1 MMTNPRNVMRKI
13 LLMMAAVG
21 MLSEGV
27 LTSSRLIAQEATT
40 ESNSEAVDL
49 VRQSWANQT
58 SVTACDQCH
67 YQPRG
72 GIARADTSFSR
83 QDELRFWLENDKH
96 AIARRRVEPLNID
109 ELSEAS
115 EKLRDTLKAQRLP
128 ADWFGA
134 SNALS
139 RRICD
144 KLGFDV
150 TQPEGYAK
158 FRDACL
164 TCHGGYQGEQYN
176 VHFAKDD
183 QAQPGISCNYCH
195 QIDGKEDWIDVH
207 GGINAATT
215 WRNRTPEEK
224 AALGMRDLVNVGV
237 QAATCYDCHIGNRE
251 KNMFVTHVMYAAGHP
266 PLPGIE
272 LQTFCESMPQHWQKE
287 SDLYKSLEAA
297 SFGGLDGYFLINYPT
312 LFEDDRILKLSPQ
325 QTYWNTRKII
335 SGAVAARV
343 HTLDLLVQ
351 SATPEH
357 WADYSLYDCAACHH
371 ELREPSG
378 RQLRGYEGAPGRPRQ
393 AEWSQALLDVAL
405 VVAGQDRAEIESL
418 EAKLAAAFAQTPF
431 GDPALIQPIANEL
444 KDKWAA
450 TLEVVQNRSYRGV
463 SAREIIRQLALT
475 PEDQLLVYD
484 SARQIVWAI
493 QSIAKELQENGEP
506 LPDELSTL
514 IRSLG
519 DASVTGIDSTL
530 PAGRQVFIYPTNLN
544 EDLQRKASF
553 DPREL
558 SKHLQTIAQ
567 TIVVAQP

>member
-1 MMTNPRNVMRKI
+1 MRKI
-13 LLMMAAVG
+13 LLTIVAIG
-21 MLSEGV
+21 MLSEVV
-27 LTSSRLIAQEATT
+27 LTSSLVFAQEATT
-40 ESNSEAVDL
+40 ESDSEAVDL

-83 QDELRFWLENDKH
+83 QDELKFWLENDKH

-164 TCHGGYQGEQYN
+164 TCHGGYQGEQDN

-195 QIDGKEDWIDVH
+195 QIGDNEVWIDIH
-207 GGINAATT
+207 GGNNAAKS
-215 WRNRTPEEK
+215 WRNRKPEDK
-224 AALGMRDLVNVGV
+224 ANDGMRDLANVGV
-237 QAATCYDCHIGNRE
+237 QAATCYDCHIGNRD

-297 SFGGLDGYFLINYPT
+297 SFAGRDEYFKINFPELFMDG
-312 LFEDDRILKLSPQ
+312 RIEKLSPK

-351 SATPEH
+351 SATPER

-393 AEWSQALLDVAL
+393 AEWTQALLDVAL
-405 VVAGQDRAEIESL
+405 VVAGQERAEIESL
-418 EAKLAAAFAQTPF
+418 EAKLDAAFAQTPF
-431 GDPALIQPIANEL
+431 GDSALIQPIANEL
-444 KDKWAA
+444 RDKWAA
-450 TLEVVQNRSYRGV
+450 TLDVVQNRSYRGV

-514 IRSLG
+514 ISSLG

-558 SKHLQTIAQ
+558 SKRLQTIAQ

>member
-1 MMTNPRNVMRKI
+1 MTNPRNVMRKI
-13 LLMMAAVG
+13 LLTIVAIG
-21 MLSEGV
+21 MLSEVV
-27 LTSSRLIAQEATT
+27 LTSSLVFAQEATT
-40 ESNSEAVDL
+40 ESDSEAVDL

-83 QDELRFWLENDKH
+83 QDELKFWLENDKH

-164 TCHGGYQGEQYN
+164 TCHGGYQGEQDN

-195 QIDGKEDWIDVH
+195 QIGDNDVWIDIH
-207 GGINAATT
+207 GGNNAAKS
-215 WRNRTPEEK
+215 WRNRKPEDK
-224 AALGMRDLVNVGV
+224 ANDGMRDLANVGV
-237 QAATCYDCHIGNRE
+237 QAATCYDCHIGNRD

-297 SFGGLDGYFLINYPT
+297 SFGGLDEHFKINFPE
-312 LFEDDRILKLSPQ
+312 LFKDGRIEKLSPK

-351 SATPEH
+351 SATPER

-393 AEWSQALLDVAL
+393 AEWTQALLDVAL
-405 VVAGQDRAEIESL
+405 VVAGQERAEIESL
-418 EAKLAAAFAQTPF
+418 EAKLDAAFAQTPF
-431 GDPALIQPIANEL
+431 GDSALIQPIANEL
-444 KDKWAA
+444 RDKWAA
-450 TLEVVQNRSYRGV
+450 TLDVVQNRSYRGV

-514 IRSLG
+514 ISSLG

-558 SKHLQTIAQ
+558 SKRLQTIAQ

>member
-1 MMTNPRNVMRKI
+1 MRKI
-13 LLMMAAVG
+13 LLTIVAVG
-21 MLSEGV
+21 MLSELV
-27 LTSSRLIAQEATT
+27 LTSSLVIAQEATT
-40 ESNSEAVDL
+40 ESDSEAVDL
-49 VRQSWANQT
+49 VRQSWANQA

-83 QDELRFWLENDKH
+83 QDELKFWLENDKH

-109 ELSEAS
+109 ELSDAI
-115 EKLRDTLKAQRLP
+115 EKLQDTLGAQRLP

-164 TCHGGYQGEQYN
+164 TCHGGYQGERDN

-195 QIDGKEDWIDVH
+195 QIGDKEDWINTH
-207 GGINAATT
+207 GGINAATS
-215 WRNRTPEEK
+215 WRNREPKEK
-224 AALGMRDLVNVGV
+224 ANDGMRDLVNVGV
-237 QAATCYDCHIGNRE
+237 QAATCYDCHIGNRD
-251 KNMFVTHVMYAAGHP
+251 KDMFVTHVMYAAGHP

-297 SFGGLDGYFLINYPT
+297 SFAGRDEYFKINFPELFMDG
-312 LFEDDRILKLSPQ
+312 RIEKLSPK

-335 SGAVAARV
+335 SGAVAARL

-351 SATPEH
+351 SATPER

-393 AEWSQALLDVAL
+393 AEWPKALLGVAL

-431 GDPALIQPIANEL
+431 GDPALIQPIASEL
-444 KDKWAA
+444 RDKWAA
-450 TLEVVQNRSYRGV
+450 ALEVVQNRSYRGV
-463 SAREIIRQLALT
+463 SAREIIRQLSLT
-475 PEDQLLVYD
+475 PEDQLVVYD

-514 IRSLG
+514 ISSLG

-558 SKHLQTIAQ
+558 SKRLQTIAQ

>member
-1 MMTNPRNVMRKI
+1 MRKI
-13 LLMMAAVG
+13 LLTIVAIG
-21 MLSEGV
+21 MLSEVV
-27 LTSSRLIAQEATT
+27 LTSSLVFAQEATT
-40 ESNSEAVDL
+40 ESDSEAVDL

-83 QDELRFWLENDKH
+83 QDELKFWLENDKH

-164 TCHGGYQGEQYN
+164 TCHGGYQGEQDN

-195 QIDGKEDWIDVH
+195 QIGDNDVWIDIH
-207 GGINAATT
+207 GGNNAAKS
-215 WRNRTPEEK
+215 WRNRKPEDK
-224 AALGMRDLVNVGV
+224 ANDGMRDLANVGV
-237 QAATCYDCHIGNRE
+237 QAATCYDCHIGNRD

-297 SFGGLDGYFLINYPT
+297 SFGGLDEHFKINFPE
-312 LFEDDRILKLSPQ
+312 LFKDGRIEKLSPK

-351 SATPEH
+351 SATPER

-393 AEWSQALLDVAL
+393 AEWTQALLDVAL
-405 VVAGQDRAEIESL
+405 VVAGQERAEIESL
-418 EAKLAAAFAQTPF
+418 EAKLDAAFAQTPF
-431 GDPALIQPIANEL
+431 GDSALIQPIANEL
-444 KDKWAA
+444 RDKWAA
-450 TLEVVQNRSYRGV
+450 TLDVVQNRSYRGV

-514 IRSLG
+514 ISSLG

-558 SKHLQTIAQ
+558 SKRLQTIAQ

>member
-1 MMTNPRNVMRKI
+1 MHKI
-13 LLMMAAVG
+13 LLTIVAVG
-21 MLSEGV
+21 MLSELV
-27 LTSSRLIAQEATT
+27 LTSSLVMAQEATT
-40 ESNSEAVDL
+40 EGDSEAVDL
-49 VRQSWANQT
+49 VRRSWANQI

-83 QDELRFWLENDKH
+83 QDELKFWLENDKH
-96 AIARRRVEPLNID
+96 AIARRRVEPLNIN
-109 ELSEAS
+109 ELSEAA
-115 EKLRDTLKAQRLP
+115 EKLRDTLGAQRLP

-164 TCHGGYQGEQYN
+164 TCHGGYQGEQDN

-195 QIDGKEDWIDVH
+195 QIDDNAQWVQQH
-207 GGINAATT
+207 GVQGPNVPF
-215 WRNRTPEEK
+215 RMLPPEQK
-224 AALGMRDLVNVGV
+224 STLGMRDLVNVGV
-237 QAATCYDCHIGNRE
+237 QSATCYDCHIGNRD

-297 SFGGLDGYFLINYPT
+297 SFAGRDEYFKINFPELFKDG
-312 LFEDDRILKLSPQ
+312 RIAKLSPQ

-335 SGAVAARV
+335 SGAVAARL

-351 SATPEH
+351 SATPER

-393 AEWSQALLDVAL
+393 AEWPKALLDVAL
-405 VVAGQDRAEIESL
+405 VVAGQDRAAIESL

-431 GDPALIQPIANEL
+431 GDPALIQPVASEL
-444 KDKWAA
+444 RDKWAA
-450 TLEVVQNRSYRGV
+450 ALEVVQNRTYRGV
-463 SAREIIRQLALT
+463 SAREIIRQLSLT
-475 PEDQLLVYD
+475 SEDQLVVYD
-484 SARQIVWAI
+484 SARQVVWAV
-493 QSIAKELQENGEP
+493 QAIAKELQENGEP

-514 IRSLG
+514 ISSLG

-530 PAGRQVFIYPTNLN
+530 PAGRQVFIYPTHLS
-544 EDLQRKASF
+544 EDLKRKASF

-558 SKHLQTIAQ
+558 SKRLQTIAR
-567 TIVVAQP
+567 TIVVTQP